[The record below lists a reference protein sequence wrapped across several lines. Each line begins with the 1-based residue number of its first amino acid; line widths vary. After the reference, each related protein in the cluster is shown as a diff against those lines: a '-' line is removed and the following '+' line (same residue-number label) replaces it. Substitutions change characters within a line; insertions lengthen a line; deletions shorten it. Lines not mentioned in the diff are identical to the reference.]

1 MPSTLAAFVV
11 KEKFTKA
18 KHIQLLSSVSP
29 TLYWI
34 ANYSWNM
41 LLFLIID
48 ALVIGAFFVYG
59 TTVSQIFMYSKDSTA
74 ALSLLFIFYSF
85 SILPLCYVYSIFF
98 SDHTNFQITVTLI
111 NFVTGF
117 LLVLVY
123 YGLTLI
129 GVSAAVRYS
138 YV

>member
-1 MPSTLAAFVV
+1 
-11 KEKFTKA
+11 
-18 KHIQLLSSVSP
+18 
-29 TLYWI
+29 
-34 ANYSWNM
+34 M